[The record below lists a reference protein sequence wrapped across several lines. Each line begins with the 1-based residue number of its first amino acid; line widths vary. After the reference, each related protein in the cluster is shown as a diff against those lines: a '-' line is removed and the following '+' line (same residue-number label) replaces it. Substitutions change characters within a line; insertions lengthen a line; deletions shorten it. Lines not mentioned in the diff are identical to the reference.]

1 MEFKLAPELAR
12 DSYHLTDWPLCG
24 VRVMNDRQFPW
35 FLLVPK
41 VADVREII
49 DLTEDNQLQ
58 LLNESRFLSH
68 WLKAEYQPD
77 KLNIAALG
85 NHVPQLH
92 VHHLARFQ
100 TDVAWPAPVWGKQP
114 MQPLEESEVARL
126 QSLFADIT
134 F

>member
-1 MEFKLAPELAR
+1 MEFTLAPELAR
-12 DSYHLTDWPLCG
+12 DSYHLTDWPLCE
-24 VRVMNDRQFPW
+24 VRVMNDSQFPW

-49 DLTEDNQLQ
+49 DLTEDEQLQ
-58 LLNESRFLSH
+58 LFSESRFLSH

-85 NHVPQLH
+85 NQVPQLH
-92 VHHLARFQ
+92 VHHIARFQ
-100 TDVAWPAPVWGKQP
+100 TDVAWPAPVWGRQP
-114 MQPLEESEVARL
+114 MHPLEESEVARL
-126 QSLFADIT
+126 QSLFSDIT